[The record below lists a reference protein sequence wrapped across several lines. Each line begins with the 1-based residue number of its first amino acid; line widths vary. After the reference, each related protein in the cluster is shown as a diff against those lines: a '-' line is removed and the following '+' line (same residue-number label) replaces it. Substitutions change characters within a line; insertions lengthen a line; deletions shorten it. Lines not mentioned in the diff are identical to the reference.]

1 MQGRIF
7 SITGNNKA
15 KLLEFCRFGIVGTI
29 SAGIHYGIYYFLQKQ
44 INVNVAYSIGYG
56 ISLIGNFFMTSYLTF
71 RTNPSA
77 KKAVGFSFSHLVNYL
92 LHLSLLNLFLF
103 IGISNELVPFF
114 VLMIAVPAN
123 FILLRF
129 IFKRLSGHQS

>member
-7 SITGNNKA
+7 NMTGNNRTKF
-15 KLLEFCRFGIVGTI
+15 LEFCRFGIVGTI

-56 ISLIGNFFMTSYLTF
+56 VSMVGNFFMTSYLTF

-77 KKAVGFSFSHLVNYL
+77 RKALGFSFSHGVNYL
-92 LHLSLLNLFLF
+92 LHLSLLNFFLFL
-103 IGISNELVPFF
+103 GISNELAPFF

-123 FILLRF
+123 FLLLRF
-129 IFKRLSGHQS
+129 IFKRLPARRT